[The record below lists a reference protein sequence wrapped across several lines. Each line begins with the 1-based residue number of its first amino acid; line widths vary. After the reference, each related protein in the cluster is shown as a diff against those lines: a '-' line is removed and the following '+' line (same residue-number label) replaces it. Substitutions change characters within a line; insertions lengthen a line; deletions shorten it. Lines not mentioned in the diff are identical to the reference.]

1 MPDIDPQ
8 DPAQDPAQP
17 TGTAKFYS
25 QEQYEAALAAARQQ
39 EKDKLYGKRQQ
50 DNEHLATLKSEVAE
64 LRKAAQKREKEEADR
79 LAEIEKART
88 KAAEAEMSAKELLEK
103 REQQWQAQR
112 QADMEREAAEREL
125 LKKELEFMQLQSYVQ
140 RRIAEETDN
149 IAPELLQFVD
159 GKTPEEV
166 EASIERV
173 KASTASIVE
182 NMRAAGVRQRAAM
195 PGVAP
200 SAGTNGITHL
210 DQPGDRQLSAE
221 DIKGMD
227 MTQFRALREKL
238 GMDRLHSGGTGILR

>member
-17 TGTAKFYS
+17 TGTGRFFS
-25 QEQYEAALAAARQQ
+25 QEEHEAALAAARQQ
-39 EKDKLYGKRQQ
+39 EKDKLYGRREK
-50 DNEHLATLKSEVAE
+50 DNENLKTLQAEVAE
-64 LRKAAQKREKEEADR
+64 LRKSAKAREKEEADR
-79 LAEIEKART
+79 LAEIEAARK
-88 KAAEAEMSAKELLEK
+88 KAAEAELSAKELIEK
-103 REQQWQAQR
+103 RQAEWQAQR
-112 QADMEREAAEREL
+112 DADLAREAAEREL
-125 LKKELEFMQLQSYVQ
+125 LKKEMEFMQLQSYVQ
-140 RRIAEETDN
+140 RRIAEESDN

-182 NMRAAGVRQRAAM
+182 NMRNAGVRQRAAM

-210 DQPGDRQLSAE
+210 DQPGDRQLTADE
-221 DIKGMD
+221 IKGMD
-227 MTQFRALREKL
+227 MNQFRALRDKL
-238 GMDRLHSGGTGILR
+238 GMDRLHSGGAGVLG